1 MGHATLT
8 SSRIFR
14 LYTGA
19 TNREAAMWKFS
30 TIMMLAAPV
39 LIVSHACHA
48 APAGLWE
55 EDFRRCMI
63 YQAIDGGRVVVAND
77 EGRLEIDVQ
86 REGDA
91 TGESDAT
98 KYVITL
104 DNRAPID
111 AASSKN
117 AGAGIYDHWLG
128 NYAAVAP
135 IFAKARQLTIL
146 ITAAAKPAE
155 TITIPIRNGAKAMAF
170 LKKCDDHW
178 RNFRKKQR

>member
-8 SSRIFR
+8 PSPIFR
-14 LYTGA
+14 WYTDA

-30 TIMMLAAPV
+30 KLLMLAAPV

-48 APAGLWE
+48 APAGVWE

-63 YQAIDGGRVVVAND
+63 YQAIDGGRVVVANN

-86 REGDA
+86 RDGDA
-91 TGESDAT
+91 REEAEA
-98 KYVITL
+98 KYVITF

-135 IFAKARQLTIL
+135 IFAKARQLTIQ
-146 ITAAAKPAE
+146 ITAPAKPAE
-155 TITIPIRNGAKAMAF
+155 TVTIPIRNGAKAMAF

-178 RNFRKKQR
+178 RNFRKRQR